1 MIKDAAR
8 SRSRHHSPHHIQ
20 TIPGP
25 LHPSYLN
32 YPFPNY
38 YPPAGLPP
46 APNPPAPNHPPPVN
60 NTVICNTAHF
70 KYHISPQLSCS
81 IQYCI
86 IIPLIGIR
94 EITYHYLYLKS
105 FKSSTIFNK
114 CHARDTIWV
123 YRHIDA
129 FVSRYSD
136 ILYDTVKCE
145 LA

>member
-60 NTVICNTAHF
+60 NTVVCNTAHF
-70 KYHISPQLSCS
+70 KYHVSPQLSCS

-94 EITYHYLYLKS
+94 EITCHYLYHKS
-105 FKSSTIFNK
+105 FKSSTIFNNMPRNLGISTY
-114 CHARDTIWV
+114 CCFCITIQ
-123 YRHIDA
+123 
-129 FVSRYSD
+129 RY
-136 ILYDTVKCE
+136 IV
-145 LA
+145 